1 MSGTFDAET
10 RTHIEGV
17 RDHLNGNHADTVLL
31 LVRHLEPDAVDA
43 ELGVVDPHG
52 AEFAVR
58 SADGARSTVRL
69 DFPTPAEG
77 AHDVQA
83 HLLAALAQ
91 ARAASDPS
99 VPLTSLE
106 AELQVTASLRTV
118 HARVRRSHRL
128 TSSLWEVT
136 VEGLGDYPLS
146 GGDEFVY
153 VMISHEPEGIDP
165 EYDMDDYRNQAE
177 GDPVRGAYY
186 TVRRSRP
193 GEVDLWVVEHDHPG
207 TVAEWMRTAGPG
219 APLALW
225 GPRPGFGV
233 PEGAAS
239 LLLVADETG
248 LAAVAALIETASADL
263 EMLAVLETP
272 GVHHRPVLPEHPRLR
287 TVWIDRGDEPAGV
300 TNRLLDAVRAEVTTA
315 PDAAFGAAE
324 SRQISAVRRHL
335 RHEMGMASA
344 DVSMTGYWRLH
355 D

>member
-1 MSGTFDAET
+1 MSVTFDAET
-10 RTHIEGV
+10 RAHIDGV
-17 RDHLNGNHADTVLL
+17 RDHLNGNHPDTVLL
-31 LVRHLEPDAVDA
+31 LVRHLDPDAVDA
-43 ELGVVDPHG
+43 ELGAVDPYG

-58 SADGARSTVRL
+58 SHEGVPSVVRL
-69 DFPTPAEG
+69 DFPTAAAE
-77 AHDVQA
+77 AHDVQT
-83 HLLAALAQ
+83 HLLAALAR
-91 ARAASDPS
+91 ARAACDPS
-99 VPLTSLE
+99 MPLTSLE

-136 VEGLGDYPLS
+136 VEGLGDYPLN

-165 EYDMDDYRNQAE
+165 EYDMSDYRDQAE

-207 TVAEWMRTAGPG
+207 TVAEWMRTVQPG

-225 GPRPGFGV
+225 GPRPGFGI
-233 PEGAAS
+233 PEGASS

-263 EMLAVLETP
+263 DVVAVLETP
-272 GVHHRPVLPEHPRLR
+272 GADHRPVLPEHPRLR
-287 TVWIDRGDEPAGV
+287 TVWIDRGAEPAGV
-300 TNRLLDAVRAEVTTA
+300 TNRLLEAVRAEVSTP

-335 RHEMGMASA
+335 RSELGMASA